1 MENSQSVFLHS
12 WGQVCVKYYK
22 WNVGWTMKSRNRFLV
37 FTLTVVLALCTAV
50 QAAGST
56 GTNEKQT
63 VSSIVQ
69 MIPAA
74 VDMKE
79 TDGPGNLYALSAV
92 LMDGDSGRVL
102 YEKEG
107 YTARPNAST
116 TKVMTCIL
124 ALENGA
130 GDDYVEVSKNAASQP
145 EIKLNLKEGEQY
157 YLEDLLYSLM
167 LKSHNDTAVA
177 IAEHIGGSVEGFA
190 RMMNEK
196 AKEIG
201 CTNTHFVTPN
211 GLDSADAGGIHQT
224 TARDLALIMS
234 YAIKNKTFLH
244 ITQTRDYSFS
254 DISGKRQFSVH
265 NANAFLDMTQDAVSG
280 KTGFTGNAG
289 YCYVAACENEGRTF
303 IISLLGCGWPNNK
316 TYKWKDAMK
325 LLEYGKANFH
335 KETYWQEPK
344 LPEIPVSNGIEEET
358 AEDSKSFVTENREK
372 LGDAYVTG
380 EIKITDSDKKKQILL
395 KDGEKVTCHLRLE
408 KNLTAPVKKGQQ
420 IGQVTFSLGELV
432 LDNYLVT
439 ADRNIV
445 KITYLWCVNKVF
457 HDFFH

>member
-1 MENSQSVFLHS
+1 
-12 WGQVCVKYYK
+12 
-22 WNVGWTMKSRNRFLV
+22 MKNRFKLFA
-37 FTLTVVLALCTAV
+37 FTLAVLLICPGAV
-50 QAAGST
+50 FAAGDDQANST
-56 GTNEKQT
+56 KA
-63 VSSIVQ
+63 VSSVVQ

-74 VDMKE
+74 VEMKE

-102 YEKEG
+102 YEKAG

-145 EIKLNLKEGEQY
+145 EVKLNLKEGEQY

-190 RMMNEK
+190 QMMNEK

-211 GLDSADAGGIHQT
+211 GLDSADAGGVHQT

-234 YAIKNKTFLH
+234 YAVKNKTFLH
-244 ITQTRDYSFS
+244 ITQTRDYSFT

-265 NANAFLDMTQDAVSG
+265 NANAFLDMTPDAVSG

-289 YCYVAACENEGRTF
+289 YCYVAACENEGRMF

-316 TYKWKDAMK
+316 NYKWKDTSR
-325 LLEYGKANFH
+325 LLEYGKENFH
-335 KETYWQEPK
+335 KEAYWQE
-344 LPEIPVSNGIEEET
+344 LQIPQISVSGGI
-358 AEDSKSFVTENREK
+358 DENEMGACIRGKVQVSE
-372 LGDAYVTG
+372 
-380 EIKITDSDKKKQILL
+380 SDKKKEILL
-395 KDGEKVTCHLRLE
+395 KDNEKVSCYLRLE
-408 KNLTAPVKKGQQ
+408 KKMTAPVKKGQK
-420 IGQVTFSLGELV
+420 IGEVTFCLGELV
-432 LDNYLVT
+432 LDRYFVT
-439 ADRNIV
+439 ADRNIG

-457 HDFFH
+457 HNFFH